1 MSYITELR
9 EVVGSRPL
17 IMAGAT
23 VVLIND
29 QQQILLQKRVDNHC
43 WGLPGGSMEL
53 GETLEQVAKRELEE
67 ETGLV
72 AVHLQ
77 LLDIFSGPDLYYQ
90 YPHGDEV
97 YNVVA
102 AYICREYSGSLQAQ
116 CSEVQELQF
125 FDLFALPQNINPP
138 DLPIIQYFLRSFLEN
153 HNDPII
159 ERNLND

>member
-23 VVLIND
+23 VVLMND
-29 QQQILLQKRVDNHC
+29 QQQILLQKRADNHY

-72 AVHLQ
+72 AVYLQ

-102 AYICREYSGSLQAQ
+102 AYVCREYNGSLQAQ
-116 CSEVQELQF
+116 LSEVQELQF
-125 FDLFALPQNINPP
+125 FDLFDLPQMINPP
-138 DLPIIQYFLRSFLEN
+138 DLPVVQYFLKSFLGN
-153 HNDPII
+153 HDHPMI
-159 ERNLND
+159 ERKPND

>member
-9 EVVGSRPL
+9 AVVGSRPL

-23 VVLIND
+23 VILVND

-102 AYICREYSGSLQAQ
+102 AYVCREYTGSLQAQ

-125 FDLFALPQNINPP
+125 FDLFVLPQMINPP
-138 DLPIIQYFLRSFLEN
+138 DHPIIQSFTQSFLGS
-153 HNDPII
+153 DRDAVT
-159 ERNLND
+159 ERNPND

>member
-23 VVLIND
+23 VVLMND
-29 QQQILLQKRVDNHC
+29 QQQILLQKRADNHC

-77 LLDIFSGPDLYYQ
+77 LLDIFSGPELYYQ
-90 YPHGDEV
+90 YLHGDEV

-102 AYICREYSGSLQAQ
+102 AYVCREYSGSLQAQ

-125 FDLFALPQNINPP
+125 FDLFDLPQMINPP
-138 DLPIIQYFLRSFLEN
+138 DLPIVQYFLKSFLGN
-153 HNDPII
+153 HDHPMI
-159 ERNLND
+159 ERKPND

>member
-9 EVVGSRPL
+9 AVVGSRPL

-23 VVLIND
+23 VILVND

-102 AYICREYSGSLQAQ
+102 AYVCREYSGSLQAQ

-125 FDLFALPQNINPP
+125 FDLFGLPQIINPP
-138 DLPIIQYFLRSFLEN
+138 DLPIIQFFSQSCLGSDR
-153 HNDPII
+153 DAVT
-159 ERNLND
+159 ERNRND